1 MSIFFCWKWRD
12 FVEFSDKLIWMKNTS
27 KSSPS
32 VEYTNYNDL
41 ERDSIKQFQLWYNNR
56 PIHKLTSLHD
66 GKEGSLIDSLFKKN
80 NLFVSVEENTQ
91 RKVID
96 NKEVEKALYEMR
108 SDPSMMNEEA
118 QLIDELEN
126 QLENE
131 ILYNDSKDVIEE
143 THKLEKSIEEKQL
156 QIEKEVKMEGEPEP
170 KTVESKPNEVKIE
183 ESKEMIENE
192 IKEFEEEVLSKTEK
206 TKPKQKT
213 IDIPQIIKISD
224 LSKLLGVSV
233 NECINKIIDLEE
245 ELYTRDDYID
255 NEIAELLAL
264 EYNFNPILK
273 EKKVFEFSLLLI
285 SKF

>member
-1 MSIFFCWKWRD
+1 
-12 FVEFSDKLIWMKNTS
+12 
-27 KSSPS
+27 
-32 VEYTNYNDL
+32 
-41 ERDSIKQFQLWYNNR
+41 
-56 PIHKLTSLHD
+56 
-66 GKEGSLIDSLFKKN
+66 
-80 NLFVSVEENTQ
+80 
-91 RKVID
+91 
-96 NKEVEKALYEMR
+96 
-108 SDPSMMNEEA
+108 
-118 QLIDELEN
+118 
-126 QLENE
+126 
-131 ILYNDSKDVIEE
+131 
-143 THKLEKSIEEKQL
+143 
-156 QIEKEVKMEGEPEP
+156 MEGELEP

-183 ESKEMIENE
+183 ESTEIIENE
-192 IKEFEEEVLSKTEK
+192 ITEFEEEVLSKTEK

>member
-1 MSIFFCWKWRD
+1 MPTHLKDRNNK
-12 FVEFSDKLIWMKNTS
+12 VENDNNKLREDIQS
-27 KSSPS
+27 
-32 VEYTNYNDL
+32 L
-41 ERDSIKQFQLWYNNR
+41 EI
-56 PIHKLTSLHD
+56 
-66 GKEGSLIDSLFKKN
+66 
-80 NLFVSVEENTQ
+80 
-91 RKVID
+91 
-96 NKEVEKALYEMR
+96 EK
-108 SDPSMMNEEA
+108 
-118 QLIDELEN
+118 N

-143 THKLEKSIEEKQL
+143 TRMLEKSIEEKQL

-206 TKPKQKT
+206 PKPKQKT

>member
-1 MSIFFCWKWRD
+1 
-12 FVEFSDKLIWMKNTS
+12 
-27 KSSPS
+27 
-32 VEYTNYNDL
+32 
-41 ERDSIKQFQLWYNNR
+41 
-56 PIHKLTSLHD
+56 
-66 GKEGSLIDSLFKKN
+66 
-80 NLFVSVEENTQ
+80 
-91 RKVID
+91 
-96 NKEVEKALYEMR
+96 
-108 SDPSMMNEEA
+108 
-118 QLIDELEN
+118 
-126 QLENE
+126 
-131 ILYNDSKDVIEE
+131 
-143 THKLEKSIEEKQL
+143 
-156 QIEKEVKMEGEPEP
+156 MEGEPEP

>member
-1 MSIFFCWKWRD
+1 
-12 FVEFSDKLIWMKNTS
+12 
-27 KSSPS
+27 
-32 VEYTNYNDL
+32 
-41 ERDSIKQFQLWYNNR
+41 
-56 PIHKLTSLHD
+56 
-66 GKEGSLIDSLFKKN
+66 
-80 NLFVSVEENTQ
+80 
-91 RKVID
+91 
-96 NKEVEKALYEMR
+96 
-108 SDPSMMNEEA
+108 
-118 QLIDELEN
+118 
-126 QLENE
+126 
-131 ILYNDSKDVIEE
+131 
-143 THKLEKSIEEKQL
+143 
-156 QIEKEVKMEGEPEP
+156 
-170 KTVESKPNEVKIE
+170 
-183 ESKEMIENE
+183 MIENE

>member
-1 MSIFFCWKWRD
+1 M
-12 FVEFSDKLIWMKNTS
+12 
-27 KSSPS
+27 
-32 VEYTNYNDL
+32 
-41 ERDSIKQFQLWYNNR
+41 
-56 PIHKLTSLHD
+56 
-66 GKEGSLIDSLFKKN
+66 
-80 NLFVSVEENTQ
+80 
-91 RKVID
+91 
-96 NKEVEKALYEMR
+96 
-108 SDPSMMNEEA
+108 
-118 QLIDELEN
+118 
-126 QLENE
+126 
-131 ILYNDSKDVIEE
+131 
-143 THKLEKSIEEKQL
+143 LEKSIEEKQL
-156 QIEKEVKMEGEPEP
+156 QIEKEVKMEGELEP

>member
-1 MSIFFCWKWRD
+1 
-12 FVEFSDKLIWMKNTS
+12 MKNTS

-96 NKEVEKALYEMR
+96 NKEVEKVLYEMR

-156 QIEKEVKMEGEPEP
+156 QIEKEVKMEGELEP